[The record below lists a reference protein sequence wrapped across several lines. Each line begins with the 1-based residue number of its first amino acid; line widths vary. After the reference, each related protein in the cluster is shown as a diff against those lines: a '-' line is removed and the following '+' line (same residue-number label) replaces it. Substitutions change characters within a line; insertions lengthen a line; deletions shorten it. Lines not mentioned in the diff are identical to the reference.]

1 MYNMNVRFPRLYSLT
16 YDWRCEIH
24 KKVMAILLSLTMM
37 VATVSCSK
45 EEPKSTFDITVE
57 DVINILYDDQD
68 TFLYEVSSQSSIN
81 DYTYRDGP
89 TPNEQLITV
98 NSTAFSIFA
107 VVSTEEHLIE
117 EFYIQ
122 WNYDYIFEYYN
133 ASKYFLVGLNEEYKL
148 TSKIV
153 ANMFYITEDEAEDL
167 IKNQESYIYKDT
179 QYNTQVTYADEEEL
193 DLCFTITTYEDL
205 NSMLIYASAGLTET
219 ETR

>member
-1 MYNMNVRFPRLYSLT
+1 
-16 YDWRCEIH
+16 
-24 KKVMAILLSLTMM
+24 MAILLSLTMM
-37 VATVSCSK
+37 VATVGCSK

>member
-1 MYNMNVRFPRLYSLT
+1 
-16 YDWRCEIH
+16 
-24 KKVMAILLSLTMM
+24 MAILLSLTMM